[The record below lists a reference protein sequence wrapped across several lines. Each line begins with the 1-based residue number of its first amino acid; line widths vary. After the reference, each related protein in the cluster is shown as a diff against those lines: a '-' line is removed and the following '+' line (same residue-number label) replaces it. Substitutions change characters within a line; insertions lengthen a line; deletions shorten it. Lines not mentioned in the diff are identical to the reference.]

1 MIVKICGLK
10 TPEAVDAALDNGADL
25 LGFNF
30 FRKTPRFVEP
40 ATAAQLCE
48 RVGDRAERV
57 GLMVDPD
64 DDMIETIL
72 KDVSLDILQLHGSES
87 PRRVS
92 EVKIR
97 FGLPVMKAC
106 AIADEDDVIIARAYE
121 DVADRLL
128 FDAKP
133 PKGADRPGGN
143 AVPFDWQVMANETW
157 DCPWL
162 LAGGLTPE
170 NVSEAIKITRAPGV
184 DVSSGVE
191 NAPGEKNLDK
201 IEEFLRAAKNGCA

>member
-1 MIVKICGLK
+1 MSTIVKICGLK
-10 TPEAVDAALDNGADL
+10 TPEAVDAAIEHGADL

-30 FRKTPRFVEP
+30 FERTPRHVSIP
-40 ATAAQLCE
+40 AAAALCE

-57 GLMVDPD
+57 GLTVDFD
-64 DDMIETIL
+64 DDMIEEIL
-72 KDVSLDILQLHGSES
+72 KDVPLDIIQLHGSES
-87 PRRVS
+87 PKRVS
-92 EVKIR
+92 EVKVR
-97 FGLPVMKAC
+97 FGLPVMKVC
-106 AIADEDDVIIARAYE
+106 AIEDEDDVAIARAYE
-121 DVADRLL
+121 DVADRML

-143 AVPFDWQVMANETW
+143 AVPFDWNVMAGETW

-170 NVSEAIKITRAPGV
+170 NVAGAISITGAPGV

-191 NAPGEKNLDK
+191 DAPGEKSVEK
-201 IEEFLRAAKNGCA
+201 ITAFLHAAKS

>member
-1 MIVKICGLK
+1 MLVKICGLK
-10 TPEAVDAALDNGADL
+10 TPEALDAALEHGTDL
-25 LGFNF
+25 IGLNF
-30 FRKTPRFVEP
+30 FERTPRFVP
-40 ATAAQLCE
+40 VADAAALSAQAE
-48 RVGDRAERV
+48 GRAERV

-64 DDMIETIL
+64 DDMIAAIL
-72 KDVSLDILQLHGSES
+72 KDVPLDIIQLHGSES

-92 EVKIR
+92 EIKVR
-97 FGLPVMKAC
+97 FDLPVMKAC
-106 AIADEDDVIIARAYE
+106 AIADEDDVAIARAYE

-143 AVPFDWQVMANETW
+143 AVPFDWQVMSGETW

-170 NVSEAIKITRAPGV
+170 NVGAAIAASGAPGV

-191 NAPGEKNLDK
+191 DAPGEKSLEK
-201 IEEFLRAAKNGCA
+201 IAAFLRAAKS

>member
-1 MIVKICGLK
+1 MTMNVKICGLK
-10 TPEAVDAALDNGADL
+10 TPDAVDAALDHGADL

-30 FRKTPRFVEP
+30 FERTPRYVP
-40 ATAAQLCE
+40 IPDAAALCE
-48 RVGDRAERV
+48 RVADRAERV
-57 GLMVDPD
+57 GLMVDFD
-64 DDMIETIL
+64 DDTIEAIL
-72 KDVSLDILQLHGSES
+72 KSVPLDIIQLHGSES
-87 PRRVS
+87 PKRVS
-92 EVKIR
+92 EVKVR

-106 AIADEDDVIIARAYE
+106 AIEDEDDVVIARAYE

-143 AVPFDWQVMANETW
+143 AVPFDWQVMSGETW

-170 NVSEAIKITRAPGV
+170 NVGAAISASGAPGV

-191 NAPGEKNLDK
+191 DAPGEKSLEK
-201 IEEFLRAAKNGCA
+201 ITAFLRAAKA